1 MTRMRRVIARMVLVG
16 AAAAFALPSTSAAQ
30 APLSAPLRT
39 GPNGLKVGDVI
50 EAYRIEQVQRT
61 L

>member
-1 MTRMRRVIARMVLVG
+1 MREVREGFECGLKIAGYDDV
-16 AAAAFALPSTSAAQ
+16 
-30 APLSAPLRT
+30 
-39 GPNGLKVGDVI
+39 KVGDVI